1 MAFTWLEKNQTKVTS
16 NQWGEDIYGL
26 KATNVFGLAW
36 NYYLG
41 YTKFITGLDMTLDM
55 GMKAEFF
62 YAWTY
67 KIGYAEETNFN
78 TALKVSQSKS
88 VSDFH
93 ANVSSAYGSVQRV
106 INEALAQI
114 TTRTENVAT
123 ENSNVGEA
131 NRGYN
136 VLNELIAENHEANVG
151 GTDAITAA
159 ALLRNAETVDV
170 NATVAITL
178 SSSGDIIIGP

>member
-1 MAFTWLEKNQTKVTS
+1 
-16 NQWGEDIYGL
+16 
-26 KATNVFGLAW
+26 VFGLAW

-78 TALKVSQSKS
+78 TKTKVSANDKVTEFHQSVAS
-88 VSDFH
+88 L
-93 ANVSSAYGSVQRV
+93 YGSVQSV

-114 TTRTENVAT
+114 TTRTENVDEDNRSSGQANYETNLLTEFIGNRNTTVDGIDEQNSGEHQINTDALILNAT
-123 ENSNVGEA
+123 GEA
-131 NRGYN
+131 S
-136 VLNELIAENHEANVG
+136 LDAPLINI
-151 GTDAITAA
+151 GT
-159 ALLRNAETVDV
+159 
-170 NATVAITL
+170 
-178 SSSGDIIIGP
+178 S

>member
-1 MAFTWLEKNQTKVTS
+1 MAFTWLEKNQTVITS

-78 TALKVSQSKS
+78 TKTKVSANDKVTEFHQSVAS
-88 VSDFH
+88 L
-93 ANVSSAYGSVQRV
+93 YGSVQSVISEAFAQITARTNNVEEDTLIVGEATHDYNVLTQV
-106 INEALAQI
+106 INEAF
-114 TTRTENVAT
+114 ESNVGGAVT
-123 ENSNVGEA
+123 ENSST
-131 NRGYN
+131 R
-136 VLNELIAENHEANVG
+136 
-151 GTDAITAA
+151 AITTGELNITAT
-159 ALLRNAETVDV
+159 ETNIGGIVS
-170 NATVAITL
+170 L
-178 SSSGDIIIGP
+178 GD